1 MECENRENYINLFMG
16 QKKLSQSEIK
26 NLAQTLDLTE
36 TDIKVIEL
44 ICKEYGS
51 PEIAVKLKLSP
62 RTIEGIRF
70 RMLQKIKVK
79 NVVGV
84 VKFAIT
90 NKVYSI
96 E

>member
-1 MECENRENYINLFMG
+1 MKL
-16 QKKLSQSEIK
+16 KSLSQTEIK
-26 NLAQTLDLTE
+26 NLANSLNLTE

-70 RMLQKIKVK
+70 RMLQKIKAK
-79 NVVGV
+79 NVVGI
-84 VKFAIT
+84 VKFAIK
-90 NKVYSI
+90 NKIYTI
-96 E
+96 GK

>member
-1 MECENRENYINLFMG
+1 MG
-16 QKKLSQSEIK
+16 QKTLSQSAIK
-26 NLAQTLDLTE
+26 NLAQTLDLAE

-51 PEIAVKLKLSP
+51 PEIAAKLKLSP

-70 RMLQKIKVK
+70 RMLQKIKAK

-90 NKVYSI
+90 NKIYSI
-96 E
+96 K